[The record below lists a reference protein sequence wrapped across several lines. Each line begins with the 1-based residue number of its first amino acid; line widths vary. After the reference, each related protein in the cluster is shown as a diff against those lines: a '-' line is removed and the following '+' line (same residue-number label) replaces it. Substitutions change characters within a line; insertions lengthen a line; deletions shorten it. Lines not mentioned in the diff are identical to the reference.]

1 VERRIE
7 LLDVRKIR
15 SVAFQGERGA
25 FSEQAAARFFQRK
38 VKLLPVPAFDDIFKL
53 VEGRKADSG
62 ILPIENSL
70 HGSVLENYDLLQG
83 YDLAIIGEVKLR
95 IVHCLMANHGVR
107 LKNIRRVYSHPQAL
121 AQCRSYLKKLKKVE
135 PTPAYDTAGSAK
147 LLRDENLVDAGAIAS
162 AQAARDYGLKILARN
177 IEDNRANFTR
187 FLVLARRPVAAGKR
201 AKTSIIFA
209 LKSVPGALFK
219 ALEVFASRRI
229 DLHKIESRPIVG
241 KPWEYVFYL
250 DFDGSLENR
259 RCAAAMASLKHVAA
273 SVKILGSYPKA

>member
-7 LLDVRKIR
+7 FLDVRKIR

-25 FSEQAAARFFQRK
+25 FSEQAAARYFQRK
-38 VKLLPVPAFDDIFKL
+38 IRLLPVPAFDDIFKL

-70 HGSVLENYDLLQG
+70 HGSVLENYDLLQR
-83 YDLAIIGEVKLR
+83 YDLTIIGEVKLR
-95 IVHCLMANHGVR
+95 IVHCLMANRGVS
-107 LKNIRRVYSHPQAL
+107 LKDIRRVYSHPQAL
-121 AQCRSYLKKLKKVE
+121 AQCRSYLKRLKKVQ
-135 PTPAYDTAGSAK
+135 PIPAYDTAGSAK
-147 LLRDENLVDAGAIAS
+147 LLRDENLTDAGAIAS
-162 AQAARDYGLKILARN
+162 AQAARDYGLKILARS

-187 FLVLARRPVAAGKR
+187 FLVLARKPVSAGKQ

-219 ALEVFASRRI
+219 ALEVFASKRI
-229 DLHKIESRPIVG
+229 DLHKIESRPIIG

-250 DFDGSLENR
+250 DFDGSVEDR
-259 RCAAAMASLKHVAA
+259 RCAAAITSLRRVAA

>member
-7 LLDVRKIR
+7 FLDVRKIR

-25 FSEQAAARFFQRK
+25 FSEQAAARYFQRK
-38 VKLLPVPAFDDIFKL
+38 IRLLPVPAFDDIFKL
-53 VEGRKADSG
+53 VNGSKADSG

-70 HGSVLENYDLLQG
+70 HGSVLENYDLLQR
-83 YDLAIIGEVKLR
+83 YDLTIIGEVKLR
-95 IVHCLMANHGVR
+95 IVHCLMANRGVS
-107 LKNIRRVYSHPQAL
+107 LKDIRRVYSHPQAL
-121 AQCRSYLKKLKKVE
+121 AQCRSYLKRLKKVQ
-135 PTPAYDTAGSAK
+135 PIPAYDTAGSAK
-147 LLRDENLVDAGAIAS
+147 LLRDENLTDAGAIAS
-162 AQAARDYGLKILARN
+162 AQAARDYGLKILARS

-187 FLVLARRPVAAGKR
+187 FLVLARKPVSAGKQ

-219 ALEVFASRRI
+219 ALEVFASKRI
-229 DLHKIESRPIVG
+229 DLHKIESRPIIG

-250 DFDGSLENR
+250 DFDGSVEDR
-259 RCAAAMASLKHVAA
+259 RCAAAITSLRRVAA

>member
-7 LLDVRKIR
+7 FLDVRKIR

-25 FSEQAAARFFQRK
+25 FSEQAAARYFQRK
-38 VKLLPVPAFDDIFKL
+38 IRLLPVPAFDDIFKL

-70 HGSVLENYDLLQG
+70 HGSVLENYDLLQR
-83 YDLAIIGEVKLR
+83 YDLTIIGEVKLR
-95 IVHCLMANHGVR
+95 IVHCLMANRGVS
-107 LKNIRRVYSHPQAL
+107 LKDIRRVYSHPQAL
-121 AQCRSYLKKLKKVE
+121 AQCRSYLKRLKKVQ
-135 PTPAYDTAGSAK
+135 PIPAYDTAGSAK
-147 LLRDENLVDAGAIAS
+147 LLRDENLTDAGAIAS
-162 AQAARDYGLKILARN
+162 AQAARDYGLKILARS

-187 FLVLARRPVAAGKR
+187 FLVLARKPVSAGKQ

-219 ALEVFASRRI
+219 ALEVFASKRI
-229 DLHKIESRPIVG
+229 DLHKIESRPIIG

-250 DFDGSLENR
+250 DFDGSVEDR
-259 RCAAAMASLKHVAA
+259 RCAAAITGLRRVAA

>member
-7 LLDVRKIR
+7 FLDVRKIR

-25 FSEQAAARFFQRK
+25 FSEQAAARYFQRK
-38 VKLLPVPAFDDIFKL
+38 IRLLPVPAFDDIFKL
-53 VEGRKADSG
+53 VNGSKADSG

-70 HGSVLENYDLLQG
+70 HGSVLENYDLLQR
-83 YDLAIIGEVKLR
+83 YDLTIIGEVKLR
-95 IVHCLMANHGVR
+95 IVHCLMANRGVS
-107 LKNIRRVYSHPQAL
+107 LKDIRRVYSHPQAL
-121 AQCRSYLKKLKKVE
+121 AQCRSYLKRLKKVQ
-135 PTPAYDTAGSAK
+135 PIPAYDTAGSAK
-147 LLRDENLVDAGAIAS
+147 LLRDENLTDAGAIAS
-162 AQAARDYGLKILARN
+162 AQAARDYGLKILARS

-187 FLVLARRPVAAGKR
+187 FLVLARKPVSAGKQ

-219 ALEVFASRRI
+219 ALEVFASKKI
-229 DLHKIESRPIVG
+229 DLHKIESRPIIG

-250 DFDGSLENR
+250 DFDGSVEDR
-259 RCAAAMASLKHVAA
+259 RCAAAITSLRRVAA

>member
-7 LLDVRKIR
+7 FLDVRKIR

-25 FSEQAAARFFQRK
+25 FSEQAAARYFQRK
-38 VKLLPVPAFDDIFKL
+38 IRLLPVPAFDDIFKL

-70 HGSVLENYDLLQG
+70 HGSVLENYDLLQR
-83 YDLAIIGEVKLR
+83 YDLTIIGEVKLR
-95 IVHCLMANHGVR
+95 IVHCLMANRGVS
-107 LKNIRRVYSHPQAL
+107 LKDIRRVYSHPQAL
-121 AQCRSYLKKLKKVE
+121 AQCRSYLKRLKKVQ
-135 PTPAYDTAGSAK
+135 PIPAYDTAGSAK
-147 LLRDENLVDAGAIAS
+147 LLRDENLTDAGAIAS
-162 AQAARDYGLKILARN
+162 AQAARDYGLKILARS

-187 FLVLARRPVAAGKR
+187 FLVLARKPVSAGKQ

-219 ALEVFASRRI
+219 ALEVFASKKI
-229 DLHKIESRPIVG
+229 DLHKIESRPIIG

-250 DFDGSLENR
+250 DFDGSVEDR
-259 RCAAAMASLKHVAA
+259 RCAAAITSLRRVAA

>member
-1 VERRIE
+1 VERRIQF
-7 LLDVRKIR
+7 LDVRKIR

-38 VKLLPVPAFDDIFKL
+38 IRLLPVPAFDDIFKL
-53 VEGRKADSG
+53 VEARKADSG

-70 HGSVLENYDLLQG
+70 HGSVLENYDLLQT
-83 YDLAIIGEVKLR
+83 YDLTIIGEVKLR
-95 IVHCLMANHGVR
+95 IVHCLMANHGVK
-107 LKNIRRVYSHPQAL
+107 LKDIRRVYSHPQAL
-121 AQCRSYLKKLKKVE
+121 AQCRSYLKRLKKVQ
-135 PTPAYDTAGSAK
+135 PIPAYDTAGSAK
-147 LLRDENLVDAGAIAS
+147 LLRDENLTDAGAIAS
-162 AQAARDYGLKILARN
+162 AQAAKDYGLKVLARG
-177 IEDNRANFTR
+177 IENNRANFTR
-187 FLVLARRPVAAGKR
+187 FLVLARRPVSAGER

-250 DFDGSLENR
+250 DFDGSLEDR
-259 RCAAAMASLKHVAA
+259 HCAAAMASLRQVAA